1 MAENQPTKTT
11 RGSTLHPPSW
21 MISTRSSTHGLGRC
35 CAVTQYTGPRGGV
48 SPPADGEWGWWYLL
62 AEMGMT
68 CWRRTCWRCFL
79 SQNFHELHVN
89 VQWWSLS
96 AYLKVKSGEKWLQV
110 PQSSISL
117 KFDLHPFCWRNVRTT
132 PQVHRILEE
141 AKLPEVSEAER
152 RPQCEEISWVEQV
165 GNSKE
170 EVILYSKTRR
180 PKNPA

>member
-1 MAENQPTKTT
+1 MVTSNHGNKNHP
-11 RGSTLHPPSW
+11 RVHPPPTILDDFNEVINAWSW
-21 MISTRSSTHGLGRC
+21 PLLCGY
-35 CAVTQYTGPRGGV
+35 AVHWTARWGFTTCRRR
-48 SPPADGEWGWWYLL
+48 WGWWCLL

-68 CWRRTCWRCFL
+68 FRSRTCWRCFL
-79 SQNFHELHVN
+79 SHNFHELHVN

-152 RPQCEEISWVEQV
+152 RPQCEEMAGGWS
-165 GNSKE
+165 
-170 EVILYSKTRR
+170 R
-180 PKNPA
+180 